1 MSDQIHVLIVDDEP
15 PIRSALARYFARQG
29 WTAEGVGS
37 ASAALDLVLGAGPSA
52 YHVILVDLGMPGM
65 DGAAFHDA
73 LRDSRPDMFE
83 RLIIASGDLHSPEAL
98 ALKSRSHRPL
108 VAKPFAFPV
117 LLELMGQVA
126 RGER

>member
-1 MSDQIHVLIVDDEP
+1 MLIVDDEP
-15 PIRSALARYFARQG
+15 PIRSALTRYFARQG

-37 ASAALDLVLGAGPSA
+37 ATSALDLVLGAGPNA

-73 LRDSRPDMFE
+73 LRDSRPDLFE
-83 RLIIASGDLHSPEAL
+83 RLIIASGDLQSPEAL
-98 ALKSRSHRPL
+98 ALKSRSPRPL
-108 VAKPFAFPV
+108 VAKPFAFAL

>member
-1 MSDQIHVLIVDDEP
+1 VNHHNRVLIVDDEP

-29 WTAEGVGS
+29 WIAEGVGT
-37 ASAALDLVLGAGPSA
+37 ATAALDLVLPAGPNA

-83 RLIIASGDLHSPEAL
+83 RLIIASGDLDSPEAL

-108 VAKPFAFPV
+108 VAKPFAFAM
-117 LLELMGQVA
+117 LLELMGRVA